1 MVITILVLCAAVVI
15 LAGCLA
21 FSLQAN
27 QQVSDR
33 LELAEEARRNAERA
47 AWHAG
52 EVLYAAEQQRGRDEI

>member
-1 MVITILVLCAAVVI
+1 VVITILVLCATVVV

-27 QQVSDR
+27 QQVNDR

-52 EVLYAAEQQRGRDEI
+52 ETLYAAELERRRFEK

>member
-1 MVITILVLCAAVVI
+1 MVITILVLCATVVV

-27 QQVSDR
+27 QQVNDR
-33 LELAEEARRNAERA
+33 LELAEEARRKAERA

-52 EVLYAAEQQRGRDEI
+52 ETLYAAELERRRFEK